1 MEDGRISKRGSFD
14 ELKKSNGAF
23 ARFLET
29 HLEDEDCDDVAKKPD
44 YKMTLLPKPE
54 ALRTHKRSPKSTT
67 QSDITGVTP
76 SIVDMDTHLNE
87 EDMSRGSVSEL
98 FFYCKSKYVCFV
110 SYPWNKCT
118 CTRNL
123 FVRFVDCAFRYPLR
137 C

>member
-29 HLEDEDCDDVAKKPD
+29 HLEDEDCDDVSKKPD
-44 YKMTLLPKPE
+44 YKMTLMAKPE

-76 SIVDMDTHLNE
+76 SIVAMDTHLNE

-98 FFYCKSKYVCFV
+98 FLLQINIIVPLLCI
-110 SYPWNKCT
+110 PWNACT
-118 CTRNL
+118 ST
-123 FVRFVDCAFRYPLR
+123 
-137 C
+137 